1 MPFEQKNKNGVFC
14 SKACRP
20 SSKKPVDLTDNLCP
34 ECGNKFDKN
43 PRIKFCSK
51 KCTTK
56 AKNRIYTA
64 KQALKK
70 EAAASI
76 IQQNYGKTTMIADP
90 APVDQAQVA
99 QSPVAPAP
107 VADFAPLTPVVEK
120 HYDLEQ
126 QKKKLDKIKKE
137 IPIRR
142 DRPEVEHYF

>member
-1 MPFEQKNKNGVFC
+1 MPLAWLVGGRADVARVRGVRHEVQ
-14 SKACRP
+14 A
-20 SSKKPVDLTDNLCP
+20 
-34 ECGNKFDKN
+34 
-43 PRIKFCSK
+43 PREEHLVAGLVS
-51 KCTTK
+51 
-56 AKNRIYTA
+56 
-64 KQALKK
+64 
-70 EAAASI
+70 
-76 IQQNYGKTTMIADP
+76 
-90 APVDQAQVA
+90 PVDQAQVA